1 MAKFGESPLAFAS
14 ILKFPAALPES
25 AQREALARIGGA
37 GRPAIVMVAHGW
49 GGGVRRHVDDLA
61 ALIADRCEVFHLL
74 PAGGGQVALHRHGGA
89 LALYFTLPADGA
101 ALAALLRSLSVVRF
115 HFHHVHGLP
124 QSVFELPRSTGVPYD
139 CTLHDYFAFCPQHQ
153 LVDVAGRYC
162 GEPDEAGCRDC
173 LAQRAPQWPLDIVEW
188 RELFGG
194 FLAGAERV
202 IAPVEDV
209 RRRFRRHFANL
220 PIVVWPHP
228 EPAAALPGRP
238 CRVATL
244 GLLSPAKGLDVV
256 VGCAE
261 DARARSLPL
270 SFRIIGAT
278 TTPLPELP
286 GGLLSS
292 TGEYEDVELPG
303 LLAAEAPD
311 VLLFAAQ
318 WPETYSYT
326 LSAALAAGLPIVA
339 SAFGAFAERLA
350 GDPHARLLP
359 WDAPAAVWNDALLE
373 AAAARAPRAAAGA
386 TGATG
391 ASPPEAYV
399 ARYLDALPSTPEPAR
414 TPLPELDSRHF
425 QPPVAADPQ
434 PLSLPELYRAGV
446 LCGLAEARAEFVRR
460 IDVAER
466 DLQRENGLRERERR
480 DMQREYERQQF
491 LLVAARERVAALESS
506 TSWRLTAP
514 LRSVIHRMK
523 VGSAQFRARWIGA
536 RRTPRQASL
545 ALTILR
551 DDGARALARRL
562 WTKFVRPRRFRPKA
576 FAPCALETEVTPL
589 ALPPPD
595 GGPRVSILIP
605 VYGKPLLTFSC
616 LRSIALNTA
625 AGSYEVVV
633 LDDAS
638 PEPASIALAPVTGA
652 RIERN
657 PENLGFLRTCNRA
670 ATLAR
675 GEMLVFLNNDTL
687 VTAGWLDALLAVF
700 AQRPDAGL
708 VGAKLI
714 YPDGRL
720 QEAGGIVWRDGSAWN
735 DGRDGDPDRPEH
747 NYLRE
752 VDYCSGA
759 CLAISARLF
768 RELGGFDTRYA
779 PAYYEDTDL
788 AFEVRA
794 AGRKVYYQPAATI
807 VHFEGQ
813 TSGTDEGA
821 GVKQHQVINQAKF
834 AQKWAGELTAHRSNG
849 LLVWA
854 ERDRHARRR
863 VLVVEACMLTP
874 DQDSGSMRML
884 ALLEILV
891 EQGCKVTFAADSLE
905 YRQPYVRDLQQRG
918 VEVVFHPYATSISEL
933 LGTRGVEF
941 DLIVIARHYIAE
953 KHMDAVRAF
962 APQALLVFDTV
973 DLHFLREERLA
984 ELAGGA
990 AAKAAAQATRAA
1002 ELALIAKADVT
1013 LVVSPIEQ
1021 KLLAAALPQ
1030 ARVRV
1035 LSNVHELL
1043 PGGKPW
1049 AEREGLVFIG
1059 GFQHPPNT
1067 DAVLWYAREILPHV
1081 RRLLPGVKTT
1091 IVGADPPATI
1101 RALAADDLVI
1111 TGYVP
1116 DVAPWFTGCRVS
1128 IAPLRYGA
1136 GVKGKVNLAMS
1147 YGLPVVATP
1156 ASVEGM
1162 SLTPGDDVLVA
1173 DGAAAF
1179 AEAIARLYGDQALWE
1194 RLAAG
1199 GRANIRTHFSR
1210 DVARAA
1216 LEELLVLTSGSSS
1229 GK

>member
-1 MAKFGESPLAFAS
+1 ML
-14 ILKFPAALPES
+14 
-25 AQREALARIGGA
+25 
-37 GRPAIVMVAHGW
+37 
-49 GGGVRRHVDDLA
+49 
-61 ALIADRCEVFHLL
+61 
-74 PAGGGQVALHRHGGA
+74 
-89 LALYFTLPADGA
+89 
-101 ALAALLRSLSVVRF
+101 
-115 HFHHVHGLP
+115 
-124 QSVFELPRSTGVPYD
+124 
-139 CTLHDYFAFCPQHQ
+139 
-153 LVDVAGRYC
+153 
-162 GEPDEAGCRDC
+162 
-173 LAQRAPQWPLDIVEW
+173 
-188 RELFGG
+188 
-194 FLAGAERV
+194 
-202 IAPVEDV
+202 
-209 RRRFRRHFANL
+209 
-220 PIVVWPHP
+220 
-228 EPAAALPGRP
+228 
-238 CRVATL
+238 
-244 GLLSPAKGLDVV
+244 
-256 VGCAE
+256 
-261 DARARSLPL
+261 
-270 SFRIIGAT
+270 
-278 TTPLPELP
+278 
-286 GGLLSS
+286 
-292 TGEYEDVELPG
+292 
-303 LLAAEAPD
+303 
-311 VLLFAAQ
+311 
-318 WPETYSYT
+318 ET
-326 LSAALAAGLPIVA
+326 
-339 SAFGAFAERLA
+339 
-350 GDPHARLLP
+350 
-359 WDAPAAVWNDALLE
+359 
-373 AAAARAPRAAAGA
+373 AAARAPGP
-386 TGATG
+386 
-391 ASPPEAYV
+391 SPPARPAHRRRQAYV

-414 TPLPELDSRHF
+414 TPLPELDGRHF

-446 LCGLAEARAEFVRR
+446 LCGRAEARAEFVRR

-523 VGSAQFRARWIGA
+523 VGSAQLRARWIGA

-589 ALPPPD
+589 ALPAPD
-595 GGPRVSILIP
+595 GAPRVSILIP

-638 PEPASIALAPVTGA
+638 PEPASVSLAPVTGV

-657 PENLGFLRTCNRA
+657 PENLGFLRSCNRA

-759 CLAISARLF
+759 CLAIPARALP
-768 RELGGFDTRYA
+768 R
-779 PAYYEDTDL
+779 
-788 AFEVRA
+788 
-794 AGRKVYYQPAATI
+794 AGRLRHPLRAGVLRGHRPRVRGARRGAQGLLPARCDDRALR
-807 VHFEGQ
+807 GQ

-854 ERDRHARRR
+854 ERDRRARRR

-891 EQGCKVTFAADSLE
+891 ELGCKVTFAADSLE

-1049 AEREGLVFIG
+1049 AERDGLVFIG

-1216 LEELLVLTSGSSS
+1216 LEELLALTSGSSG